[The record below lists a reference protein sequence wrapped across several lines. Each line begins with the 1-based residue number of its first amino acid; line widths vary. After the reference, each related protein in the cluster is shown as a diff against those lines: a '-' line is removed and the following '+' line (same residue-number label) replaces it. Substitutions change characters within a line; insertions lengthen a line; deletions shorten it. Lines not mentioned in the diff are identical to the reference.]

1 MKKVLSVVAL
11 AAVVSLTGCDK
22 KEEAVAEA
30 PAAHPVVIN
39 ELQGKVVE
47 FNHVPGYTY
56 ALVEKSAGGQWLAGP
71 SAELEVGQTVYWT
84 EGAMMQ
90 GFTSK
95 ALAQTFDSIMF
106 IDGYFNEPPTAAPA
120 APVANASTGEV
131 ISVEASAGYLYLEVD
146 SGTGNIWVA
155 APMADIAQG
164 DKISWSNASLMTN
177 FASKSLGRTFSEIYF
192 AGAVSK
198 VN

>member
-30 PAAHPVVIN
+30 PAAHPVVKN
-39 ELQGKVVE
+39 ELQGQVVE

-56 ALVEKSAGGQWLAGP
+56 ALVENSTGGQWFAGP
-71 SAELEVGQTVYWT
+71 SAELEVGQTVYWS

-90 GFTSK
+90 SFTSK
-95 ALAQTFDSIMF
+95 ALAKTFDSIMF
-106 IDGYFNEPPTAAPA
+106 IDGFFSEPPTAAPS
-120 APVANASTGEV
+120 APVAAATTGEV
-131 ISVEASAGYLYLEVD
+131 LSVQASAGYLYLEVN
-146 SGTGNIWVA
+146 SEEGNIWVA
-155 APMADIAQG
+155 APMADIAMG

-177 FASKSLGRTFSEIYF
+177 FASKSLGRSFAEIYF
-192 AGAVSK
+192 AGGVSK

>member
-11 AAVVSLTGCDK
+11 TAVVSLTGCDK

-30 PAAHPVVIN
+30 SAAHPVVTN

-56 ALVEKSAGGQWLAGP
+56 ALVENSAGSQWFAGP

-90 GFTSK
+90 GFSSK
-95 ALAQTFDSIMF
+95 ALAKTFDSIMF
-106 IDGYFNEPPTAAPA
+106 IDGYFSEPPMAASTVPA
-120 APVANASTGEV
+120 ANASTGEV
-131 ISVEASAGYLYLEVD
+131 MSVQVSAGYLYLEVD
-146 SGTGNIWVA
+146 SGTGNLWVA
-155 APMADIAQG
+155 APMSDIAKG

-177 FASKSLGRTFSEIYF
+177 FSSKSLGRTFSEIYF
-192 AGAVSK
+192 AGAISK